1 MSFKGTN
8 TLSVNNEAAAIG
20 LFTPGD
26 PGGPDIYGHDNYP
39 GGWNCSDPYNWT
51 QSNLR
56 TDFRQLHLEQSPNT
70 PYSILEFQGGAL
82 DSWGGPGLDGC
93 AALINWEFERVFYK
107 NNFGNGITIFNAYM
121 TYGGTNWGNLGQ
133 SGGYTSYDY
142 GAAIMENRLLL
153 REKYHEA
160 KLIAQSILSSPA
172 YLTAIP
178 GNFTNSSYASTS
190 AITTTPL
197 IGDTTNFYVVRHSD
211 YTTLS
216 STTYS
221 FTVSTKSQGKI
232 TIPQLG
238 GTLALNGRDSK
249 IHVCVMLNVS
259 QRPSTDYYRSP
270 TTMCLAST

>member
-1 MSFKGTN
+1 MY
-8 TLSVNNEAAAIG
+8 LQ
-20 LFTPGD
+20 
-26 PGGPDIYGHDNYP
+26 
-39 GGWNCSDPYNWT
+39 NCSDPTNWT
-51 QSNLR
+51 QSNLH

-82 DSWGGPGLDGC
+82 DFWGGPGLEGC
-93 AALINWEFERVFYK
+93 AALINSEFARVFFK
-107 NNFGNGITIFNAYM
+107 NNFGNGITIFNIYM

-142 GAAIMENRLLL
+142 GAAIRETRAID

-160 KLIAQSILSSPA
+160 KLIAQGMVASPA

-178 GNFTNSSYASTS
+178 QNLTNSSYASTS

-197 IGDTTNFYVVRHSD
+197 LGETTNFYVVRHSD
-211 YTTLS
+211 YTTLN
-216 STTYS
+216 STSYT
-221 FTVSTKSQGKI
+221 FAVSTKSHGNF

-249 IHVCVMLNVS
+249 IHVRIPCSNIQLIS
-259 QRPSTDYYRSP
+259 QLTDAGNR
-270 TTMCLAST
+270 L